1 MTVPQ
6 IWTMPWLKSRTIEWM
21 DRWNLHTNGIPDQLT
36 IHGGCPVLVGSKWI
50 TNKWVESIWSRWQQ
64 QHQTTTKH
72 QQHRWVRWHAQSLK
86 LPCRRNILPWSG
98 GRPGFERQPV
108 KKWRKSKFSKKAWF
122 FSFYL
127 FSTSPYSKH
136 TIRHCPALMSLAVVE
151 EQLVQVS
158 RLLSKERQ
166 KTYID

>member
-1 MTVPQ
+1 MKVPK
-6 IWTMPWLKSRTIEWM
+6 IWTLPWLKSRIIDGWPGGTFTRTEYPTSSQSTEVALFWSALSGSPTSG
-21 DRWNLHTNGIPDQLT
+21 WSQYDQDDNNN
-36 IHGGCPVLVGSKWI
+36 IK
-50 TNKWVESIWSRWQQ
+50 QQ
-64 QHQTTTKH
+64 QKH

-108 KKWRKSKFSKKAWF
+108 KKWRKSKISKKAWF

-136 TIRHCPALMSLAVVE
+136 TIYHCPALMSLAVVE

-158 RLLSKERQ
+158 RLLPKERQ
-166 KTYID
+166 